1 MQIIKLMR
9 NISYR
14 AVYVWRRNLDVNLVT
29 WQTNFLPPILEPLL
43 YIVAFGFVLGR
54 YIEGITYA
62 GMQLDFLT
70 FIAPGMISVAIL
82 YHSTFE
88 CMYGS
93 FVRMYYQKTFDAI
106 ITTPLEIE
114 DVIAGEILWAATK
127 SFFAASIMLIV
138 VSFFGLAVYPA
149 SLVIVPLAF
158 VAGLL
163 FGSFGM
169 IFAAICPSIDT
180 LNLPVFLAVTPMFLF
195 SGTFFPVE
203 GLPLWGRIIANISP
217 LTHVVAIAR
226 ASTLSILSV
235 RQLPHLV
242 YIVFVFVGL
251 FVLAVHLMK
260 RRLIK

>member
-1 MQIIKLMR
+1 MSLIR

-14 AVYVWRRNLDVNLVT
+14 AIYVWRRNLDVNLVT

-43 YIVAFGFVLGR
+43 YIVAFGFMLGR
-54 YIEGITYA
+54 YVEQITWA

-70 FIAPGMISVAIL
+70 FVAPGMISVAIL

-106 ITTPLEIE
+106 LATPLLIE

-127 SFFAASIMLIV
+127 SLFSAIIMLIV
-138 VSFFGLAVYPA
+138 VSLFGLVNYPLG
-149 SLVIVPLAF
+149 LVIVPLSF
-158 VAGLL
+158 IGGLM

-169 IFAAICPSIDT
+169 MFAAISPSIDT
-180 LNLPVFLAVTPMFLF
+180 MNLPVFLAVTPMFLF

-203 GLPLWGRIIANISP
+203 GLPAWGRAVANISP
-217 LTHVVAIAR
+217 LTHVVSVAR
-226 ASTLSILSV
+226 ASSLGVLSL
-235 RQLPHLV
+235 RQLPSV
-242 YIVFVFVGL
+242 IYILAAGSGL
-251 FVLAVHLMK
+251 FVLSVYLMK
-260 RRLIK
+260 RRLVK

>member
-1 MQIIKLMR
+1 MIALLR

-43 YIVAFGFVLGR
+43 YIVAFGFMLGR
-54 YIEGITYA
+54 YVQQITWA
-62 GMQLDFLT
+62 GVELDFLT

-106 ITTPLEIE
+106 LATPLLIE

-127 SFFAASIMLIV
+127 SFFAATIMLAV
-138 VSFFGLAVYPA
+138 VSLFGLVEYPEG
-149 SLVIVPLAF
+149 LVIIPLSF
-158 VAGLL
+158 VGGLM

-169 IFAAICPSIDT
+169 IFTSISPSIDT
-180 LNLPVFLAVTPMFLF
+180 MNLPVFLAITPMFLF

-203 GLPLWGRIIANISP
+203 GLPQWGQVIAYIFP
-217 LTHVVAIAR
+217 LTHVVTVAR
-226 ASTLSILSV
+226 AASLGILSAAF
-235 RQLPHLV
+235 LPNVL
-242 YIVFVFVGL
+242 YILAVGAGL
-251 FVLAVHLMK
+251 FLLAVFLMK
-260 RRLIK
+260 RRLVK

>member
-1 MQIIKLMR
+1 MSLIG

-14 AVYVWRRNLDVNLVT
+14 AIYVWRRNLDVNLVT

-43 YIVAFGFVLGR
+43 YIVAFGFMLGR
-54 YIEGITYA
+54 YVEQITWS

-70 FIAPGMISVAIL
+70 FVAPGMISVAIL

-106 ITTPLEIE
+106 LATPLLIE

-127 SFFAASIMLIV
+127 SLFSAIIMLIV
-138 VSFFGLAVYPA
+138 VSMFGLVNYPLG
-149 SLVIVPLAF
+149 LVIVPLSF
-158 VAGLL
+158 IGGLM

-169 IFAAICPSIDT
+169 MFAAISPSIDT
-180 LNLPVFLAVTPMFLF
+180 MNLPVFLAVTPMFLF

-203 GLPLWGRIIANISP
+203 GLPAWGRAVANISP
-217 LTHVVAIAR
+217 LTHVVSVAR
-226 ASTLSILSV
+226 ASSLGVLSL
-235 RQLPHLV
+235 RQLPSV
-242 YIVFVFVGL
+242 IYILAAGSGL
-251 FVLAVHLMK
+251 FVLSVYLMK
-260 RRLIK
+260 RRLVK

>member
-1 MQIIKLMR
+1 MKTLLG

-29 WQTNFLPPILEPLL
+29 WQTNFLPPILEPIL
-43 YIVAFGFVLGR
+43 YIFAFGFMLGKYVER
-54 YIEGITYA
+54 IA
-62 GMQLDFLT
+62 WSGMELDFLT
-70 FIAPGMISVAIL
+70 FVAPGMISVAIL

-106 ITTPLEIE
+106 ITTPLLIE

-127 SFFAASIMLIV
+127 SFFAASVMLAI
-138 VSFFGLAVYPA
+138 VSFFGLVEYPTG
-149 SLVIVPLAF
+149 LVIVPLAF
-158 VAGLL
+158 VGGVM

-169 IFAAICPSIDT
+169 IFAATCPSIDT

-203 GLPLWGRIIANISP
+203 GLPAWGRAIANLSP
-217 LTHVVAIAR
+217 LTHVVTLAR
-226 ASTLSILSV
+226 AASLGVISSAHAPSALYV
-235 RQLPHLV
+235 LV
-242 YIVFVFVGL
+242 VGGGL
-251 FVLAVHLMK
+251 FVLSVHLMK
-260 RRLIK
+260 RRLVK

>member
-1 MQIIKLMR
+1 MSLIG

-14 AVYVWRRNLDVNLVT
+14 AIYVWRRNLDVNLVT

-43 YIVAFGFVLGR
+43 YIVAFGFMLGR
-54 YIEGITYA
+54 YVEQITWS

-70 FIAPGMISVAIL
+70 FVAPGMISVAIL

-106 ITTPLEIE
+106 LATPLLIE

-127 SFFAASIMLIV
+127 SLFSAIIMLIV
-138 VSFFGLAVYPA
+138 VSLFGLVNYPLG
-149 SLVIVPLAF
+149 LVIVPLSF
-158 VAGLL
+158 IGGLM

-169 IFAAICPSIDT
+169 MFAAISPSIDT
-180 LNLPVFLAVTPMFLF
+180 MNLPVFLAVTPMFLF

-203 GLPLWGRIIANISP
+203 GLPAWGRAVANISP
-217 LTHVVAIAR
+217 LTHVVSVAR
-226 ASTLSILSV
+226 ASSLGVLSL
-235 RQLPHLV
+235 RQLPSV
-242 YIVFVFVGL
+242 IYILAAGSGL
-251 FVLAVHLMK
+251 FVLSVYLMK
-260 RRLIK
+260 RRLVK

>member
-1 MQIIKLMR
+1 
-9 NISYR
+9 
-14 AVYVWRRNLDVNLVT
+14 
-29 WQTNFLPPILEPLL
+29 
-43 YIVAFGFVLGR
+43 
-54 YIEGITYA
+54 
-62 GMQLDFLT
+62 
-70 FIAPGMISVAIL
+70 
-82 YHSTFE
+82 
-88 CMYGS
+88 MYGS

-106 ITTPLEIE
+106 ITTPLTME
-114 DVIAGEILWAATK
+114 DVIAGEIFWAATK
-127 SFFAASIMLIV
+127 SCFAATIMLIV
-138 VSFFGLAVYPA
+138 VSFFDLAAYPS
-149 SLVIVPLAF
+149 SLSIIPLSF

-203 GLPLWGRIIANISP
+203 GLPAWGRVIANISP

-226 ASTLSILSV
+226 ASTLSILSAA
-235 RQLPHLV
+235 QLPNLL
-242 YIVFVFVGL
+242 YIVVVLCAL